1 MVAYLTHHPKVKA
14 SNLATAPST
23 GRENNMNNDNL
34 DTETEFFFLDL
45 SENGFL
51 IIGCQEDLFLFS
63 VIKHFFEF
71 KMIFL
76 Q

>member
-1 MVAYLTHHPKVKA
+1 MVAHLPHLPEVKA
-14 SNLATAPST
+14 SNLATALST

-34 DTETEFFFLDL
+34 DTETEFFLDL

-63 VIKHFFEF
+63 VIK
-71 KMIFL
+71 ICV
-76 Q
+76 